1 MWLRNKVY
9 RPSRVPKD
17 ANWNQRT
24 IGVDELAKKALES
37 GPQVRIKVSLPSRP
51 SANSREE
58 WATVYDAILADH
70 SSSARSD
77 RLSLLLVT
85 LKQLRRAL
93 DDATNAAELSDDFH
107 QILAPTFVPSAKPN
121 SIADTLLESL
131 DSANKSEQSKAIEVL
146 TAASHLVSS
155 IQAPSSSSSNS
166 SNYLIPLF
174 RHVLK
179 LGLSHRRTIVALSAI
194 ILSVPVGE
202 VPEDLLPRLL
212 ADLDSVEYSPIR
224 CTLIVEI
231 LQARWNDHIRNHEP
245 TEESFQQIVYQPL
258 LPVFDPSTISSQT
271 WQNVQRYLYPALTS
285 IPSPDGHGF
294 LAYLES
300 LPANLRFDEDAM
312 YECWITIASSAVSA
326 KQLGIR
332 SIDSDRMKQA
342 IWHEDFSIRLKAFA
356 IYTQNE
362 DILEARSVD
371 AIKACFAYNAALH
384 VVGYAL
390 VRV

>member
-1 MWLRNKVY
+1 
-9 RPSRVPKD
+9 
-17 ANWNQRT
+17 
-24 IGVDELAKKALES
+24 
-37 GPQVRIKVSLPSRP
+37 
-51 SANSREE
+51 
-58 WATVYDAILADH
+58 VYDTILSDQ

-77 RLSLLLVT
+77 QLSLLLVV

-107 QILAPTFVPSAKPN
+107 HILAPTFIPGAKPN
-121 SIADTLLESL
+121 SISDTLLESL
-131 DSANKSEQSKAIEVL
+131 ESSNKSEQSKAIDVL
-146 TAASHLVSS
+146 SAASHLVKS

-166 SNYLIPLF
+166 SNFLVPLF
-174 RHVLK
+174 LHVLK

-194 ILSVPVGE
+194 IPSVPVGE
-202 VPEDLLPRLL
+202 VPEDLLQRLL
-212 ADLDSVEYSPIR
+212 ADLDSVEFSPIR

-231 LQARWNDHIRNHEP
+231 LQARWNDHIRNHES

-258 LPVFDPSTISSQT
+258 LPVFDPSTISAQT
-271 WQNVQRYLYPALTS
+271 WQNVQRYLYPALAS
-285 IPSPDGHGF
+285 LPSPNGRGF

-312 YECWITIASSAVSA
+312 YECWITIASAAVSS

-332 SIDSDRMKQA
+332 SIDSERMKQA

-362 DILEARSVD
+362 DILEARSV
-371 AIKACFAYNAALH
+371 AGVKACFAYNAALH
-384 VVGYAL
+384 VVGYAYWQGL
-390 VRV
+390 KKEADKQTTFRIRIRSLYLLYPLAARNPHRSTGHPTSRSGSQSHQRR